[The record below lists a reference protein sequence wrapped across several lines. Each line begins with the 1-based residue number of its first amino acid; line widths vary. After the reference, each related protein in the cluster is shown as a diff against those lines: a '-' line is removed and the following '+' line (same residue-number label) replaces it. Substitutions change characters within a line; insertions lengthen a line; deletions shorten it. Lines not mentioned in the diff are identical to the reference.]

1 MHNPDSHSHIRAGFT
16 LIEILVATL
25 LLGVLVLTVLAPVTG
40 LFGLS
45 RSTNQR
51 LTTTTTAQ
59 NTMEQ
64 IKGLWRN
71 NGGNFDRNCLPGL
84 TLTDTVVTVKDLD
97 GTFAEQ
103 GTSATPSTATTCGA
117 TALPGSFTPVP
128 AKRVKVTT
136 GSGKYATTLTLDIAH
151 P

>member
-84 TLTDTVVTVKDLD
+84 TLADTTVAVQDLD
-97 GTFAEQ
+97 SNFAEQ
-103 GTSATPSTATTCGA
+103 GTSAAPSTAATCTA
-117 TALPGSFTPVP
+117 TALPSPFTPVP
-128 AKRVKVTT
+128 AKRVTVTA
-136 GSGKYATTLTLDIAH
+136 GSGKDSTVLTMDIAH